1 MAAKQHGDLPPTIPI
16 FPLPG
21 ALLLPGGRLPLN
33 IFEPRYLDMVTDAL
47 STTRLIGM
55 IQPLDPR
62 MADEPPALYDV
73 GCAGRLTSYQETDD
87 ERFLITLSG
96 ISRFAV
102 AEELEVMTRYRQ
114 VAVDWAPFAID
125 MEEGPVPS
133 DAAHARLSQAFKNF
147 LDAKGLKT
155 EWEQIERTDAGALV
169 TFLAMVCPFRPSE
182 KQGLLECRD
191 AFERTDM
198 LISLFDIGAHG
209 PAAED
214 DEDDGAP
221 PPVH

>member
-1 MAAKQHGDLPPTIPI
+1 MAFQQQSDLPAKIPI

-47 STTRLIGM
+47 STKRLIGM
-55 IQPLDPR
+55 IQPLDPG
-62 MADEPPALYDV
+62 MADAVPALYHV

-87 ERFLITLSG
+87 DRFLITLSG

-102 AEELEVMTRYRQ
+102 DQELEVTTRYRQ
-114 VAVDWAPFAID
+114 VAADWTPFAID
-125 MEEGPVPS
+125 MAGGPVPS
-133 DAAHARLSQAFKNF
+133 DAARTRLCDAFKGF
-147 LDAKGLKT
+147 LDAKSMKT
-155 EWEQIERTDAGALV
+155 DWEQLEHTDASALV
-169 TFLAMVCPFRPSE
+169 TFLAMVCPFSPSE

-209 PAAED
+209 TAADGED
-214 DEDDGAP
+214 DATP